1 MTGYVFFIF
10 LRFNKFILGKIK
22 QLAGQTAVYGLSSI
36 IGRLLNYLLVPL
48 YTNIF
53 STGEYGVVTELYA
66 YLSFLIIVLTYGM
79 ETGFFRFWESE
90 KGNLKV
96 YSTSLISLFVSSFV
110 FIVLV
115 IVFSKPIASVLEY
128 NNHSEYVIWLGI
140 IIGFDALTAIPF
152 AYLRQQNKALKF
164 ALIKLINILIFIGL
178 NLFFLLLCPLLIK
191 NGIKIPNWIYSSEVG
206 VGYIFISNM
215 FASVIT
221 LILLIPTMKIK
232 FSFDAVIW
240 KKMLLYS
247 LPLLIAGLA
256 GMVNETFDRAMLK
269 RLLTDT
275 STAMEQLGIYG
286 ANYKVSILMTLF
298 IQTFRYAAEPFFFS
312 QAKEK
317 NAKELYAQVMKYFII
332 FGLIIF
338 LGVLLYLDIIKYFI
352 GENFRSGLKVV
363 PILLLANLFLGIFFN
378 LSIWYKLTNKTSW
391 GALLAIFGAVITIS
405 FNLWLIPIMG
415 YMGAAWAT
423 LICYFAMMVASF
435 LLGNMFYKVKYP
447 LLRIGIYFLAA
458 FAIYAVSLI
467 VKIDSS
473 SLSLLF
479 NSFLFVLYIVFV
491 LYMEP
496 SLKQK
501 LK

>member
-1 MTGYVFFIF
+1 
-10 LRFNKFILGKIK
+10 LGKIK

-164 ALIKLINILIFIGL
+164 ALIKLINIIIFIGL

-473 SLSLLF
+473 SISLLF

>member
-1 MTGYVFFIF
+1 M
-10 LRFNKFILGKIK
+10 GKIK

-36 IGRLLNYLLVPL
+36 VGRLLNYFLVTL

-53 STGEYGVVTELYA
+53 SPQQYGVVTELYA
-66 YLSFLIIVLTYGM
+66 YLSFLIIILTYGM

-90 KGNLKV
+90 KGNIKV
-96 YSTSLISLFVSSFV
+96 YSTSLISLFISSSF
-110 FIVLV
+110 FIILVVL
-115 IVFSKPIASVLEY
+115 FAKPIASIMQYSEHYEY
-128 NNHSEYVIWLGI
+128 IIWLGV

-164 ALIKLINILIFIGL
+164 VLIKLANILLFIGL
-178 NLFFLLLCPLLIK
+178 NLFYLVLCPYLIK
-191 NGIKIPNWIYSSEVG
+191 KGQLIPNWIYNPTLG
-206 VGYIFISNM
+206 VGYIFVSNM
-215 FASVIT
+215 IASIVT
-221 LILLIPTMKIK
+221 FILLLPSMKIK
-232 FSFDAVIW
+232 WSFDVVIW
-240 KKMLLYS
+240 KKIILYS

-286 ANYKVSILMTLF
+286 ANYKVAILMTLF

-312 QAKEK
+312 QAKEN
-317 NAKELYAQVMKYFII
+317 NAKELYAEVMKYFII

-378 LSIWYKLTNKTSW
+378 LSIWYKLTNKTRW
-391 GALLAIFGAVITIS
+391 GAYLAIFGAIITIGLN
-405 FNLWLIPIMG
+405 FWLIPIMG

-423 LICYFAMMVASF
+423 LICYFAMMIVSF
-435 LLGNMFYKVKYP
+435 LLGNIFYKVNYP
-447 LLRIGIYFLAA
+447 LIRIGIYFIVA
-458 FAIYAVSLI
+458 FAIYLISQI
-467 VKIDSS
+467 VKIE
-473 SLSLLF
+473 SLTNTLLF
-479 NSFLFVLYIVFV
+479 NSLLFVTFIVFV
-491 LYMEP
+491 LFLEP
-496 SLKQK
+496 SLKYK
-501 LK
+501 LKLKNN

>member
-1 MTGYVFFIF
+1 M
-10 LRFNKFILGKIK
+10 GKIK

-164 ALIKLINILIFIGL
+164 ALIKLINIIIFIGL

-473 SLSLLF
+473 SISLLF

>member
-1 MTGYVFFIF
+1 M
-10 LRFNKFILGKIK
+10 GKIK

-66 YLSFLIIVLTYGM
+66 YLSFLLIVLTYGM

-90 KGNLKV
+90 KGNIKV

-115 IVFSKPIASVLEY
+115 VVFSKPIASVLEY
-128 NNHSEYVIWLGI
+128 NNHSEYIIWLGI

-164 ALIKLINILIFIGL
+164 ALIKLTNIILFIGL

-191 NGIKIPNWIYSSEVG
+191 KGIIIPSWIYNPNIG

-215 FASVIT
+215 LASVFTFIM
-221 LILLIPTMKIK
+221 LIPTIKIK
-232 FSFDAVIW
+232 LSFDTVIW

-247 LPLLIAGLA
+247 LPILIAGLA

-275 STAMEQLGIYG
+275 STAMDQLGIYG
-286 ANYKVSILMTLF
+286 ANYKVAVLMTLF
-298 IQTFRYAAEPFFFS
+298 IQTFRYAAEPFFFN

-317 NAKELYAQVMKYFII
+317 DAKELYAQVMKYFII
-332 FGLIIF
+332 FGLMIF

-378 LSIWYKLTNKTSW
+378 LSIWYKLTNKTHW
-391 GALLAIFGAVITIS
+391 GAFLAIFGAAITIS
-405 FNLWLIPIMG
+405 LNFWLIPIMG

-423 LICYFAMMVASF
+423 LVCYFLMMVVSYV
-435 LLGNMFYKVKYP
+435 LGNVYYKVSYP

-473 SLSLLF
+473 SISLLF

-491 LYMEP
+491 LYMELL
-496 SLKQK
+496 LKQK
-501 LK
+501 LKLK

>member
-1 MTGYVFFIF
+1 M
-10 LRFNKFILGKIK
+10 GKIK

-115 IVFSKPIASVLEY
+115 IIFSKPIASVLEY

-164 ALIKLINILIFIGL
+164 ALIKLINIIIFIGL

>member
-1 MTGYVFFIF
+1 
-10 LRFNKFILGKIK
+10 LGKIK

>member
-1 MTGYVFFIF
+1 
-10 LRFNKFILGKIK
+10 LGKIK

-164 ALIKLINILIFIGL
+164 ALIKLINIIIFIGL

>member
-1 MTGYVFFIF
+1 M
-10 LRFNKFILGKIK
+10 GKIK

-115 IVFSKPIASVLEY
+115 IIFSKPIASVLEY

-164 ALIKLINILIFIGL
+164 ALIKLINIIIFIGL

-473 SLSLLF
+473 SISLLF

>member
-1 MTGYVFFIF
+1 
-10 LRFNKFILGKIK
+10 ILGKIK

-164 ALIKLINILIFIGL
+164 ALIKLINIIIFIGL

>member
-1 MTGYVFFIF
+1 M
-10 LRFNKFILGKIK
+10 GKIK

-115 IVFSKPIASVLEY
+115 IIFSKPIASVLEY

>member
-1 MTGYVFFIF
+1 
-10 LRFNKFILGKIK
+10 LGKIK

-115 IVFSKPIASVLEY
+115 IIFSKPIASVLEY

-473 SLSLLF
+473 SISLLF

>member
-1 MTGYVFFIF
+1 M
-10 LRFNKFILGKIK
+10 GKIK

-164 ALIKLINILIFIGL
+164 ALIKLINIIIFIGL

>member
-1 MTGYVFFIF
+1 
-10 LRFNKFILGKIK
+10 LGKIK

-115 IVFSKPIASVLEY
+115 IIFSKPIASVLEY

-164 ALIKLINILIFIGL
+164 ALIKLINIIIFIGL

>member
-1 MTGYVFFIF
+1 M
-10 LRFNKFILGKIK
+10 GKIK

-53 STGEYGVVTELYA
+53 TTGQYGVVTELYA

-90 KGNLKV
+90 KGNIKV
-96 YSTSLISLFVSSFV
+96 YSTSLISLFISSFV

-115 IVFSKPIASVLEY
+115 IVFSKPIASVLQY
-128 NNHSEYVIWLGI
+128 SNHSEYVIWLGI
-140 IIGFDALTAIPF
+140 IIGFDALSAIPF
-152 AYLRQQNKALKF
+152 VYLRQQNKALKF
-164 ALIKLINILIFIGL
+164 ALIKLTNIIICVGL
-178 NLFFLLLCPLLIK
+178 NLFFLLLCPLLTK
-191 NGIKIPNWIYSSEVG
+191 SGFKIPYWIYNSEIG
-206 VGYIFISNM
+206 IGYIFISNM
-215 FASVIT
+215 LASIIT
-221 LILLIPTMKIK
+221 LIMLIPTMKIK
-232 FSFDAVIW
+232 LSFDIVIW

-298 IQTFRYAAEPFFFS
+298 IQTFRYAAEPFFFN

-317 NAKELYAQVMKYFII
+317 NAKELYAEVMKYFII
-332 FGLIIF
+332 FGLMIF

-378 LSIWYKLTNKTSW
+378 LSIWYKLTNKTRW
-391 GALLAIFGAVITIS
+391 GAYLAIFGAAITIGLN
-405 FNLWLIPIMG
+405 FWLIPIIG

-423 LICYFAMMVASF
+423 LICYFAMMTASYF
-435 LLGNMFYKVKYP
+435 LGNVYYKVNYP
-447 LLRIGIYFLAA
+447 LLRIGIYFIVA
-458 FAIYAVSLI
+458 FAIYGISQI
-467 VKIDSS
+467 VKIDSTVIT
-473 SLSLLF
+473 LLF
-479 NSFLFVLYIVFV
+479 NSLLFTFFIVFI
-491 LYMEP
+491 LLMEP
-496 SLKQK
+496 FLKHK
-501 LK
+501 LKFNIKKL

>member
-1 MTGYVFFIF
+1 MFFFIF

-164 ALIKLINILIFIGL
+164 ALIKLINIIIFIGL

>member
-1 MTGYVFFIF
+1 
-10 LRFNKFILGKIK
+10 
-22 QLAGQTAVYGLSSI
+22 
-36 IGRLLNYLLVPL
+36 
-48 YTNIF
+48 
-53 STGEYGVVTELYA
+53 
-66 YLSFLIIVLTYGM
+66 
-79 ETGFFRFWESE
+79 
-90 KGNLKV
+90 
-96 YSTSLISLFVSSFV
+96 
-110 FIVLV
+110 
-115 IVFSKPIASVLEY
+115 
-128 NNHSEYVIWLGI
+128 
-140 IIGFDALTAIPF
+140 
-152 AYLRQQNKALKF
+152 
-164 ALIKLINILIFIGL
+164 
-178 NLFFLLLCPLLIK
+178 LLIK

>member
-1 MTGYVFFIF
+1 M
-10 LRFNKFILGKIK
+10 GKLK
-22 QLAGQTAVYGLSSI
+22 QLAGQTAVYGLSSVV
-36 IGRLLNYLLVPL
+36 GRLLNYLLVPL

-90 KGNLKV
+90 KGNIKV

-115 IVFSKPIASVLEY
+115 IVFSKPIASVLQY
-128 NNHSEYVIWLGI
+128 SNHSEYVIWLGI

-152 AYLRQQNKALKF
+152 AFLRQQNKALKF
-164 ALIKLINILIFIGL
+164 ALIKLANILIFIGL

-191 NGIKIPNWIYSSEVG
+191 EGYKIPSWIYSSEVG

-215 FASVIT
+215 LASVIT
-221 LILLIPTMKIK
+221 LIMLIPTMKIK
-232 FSFDAVIW
+232 LSFDTVIW

-298 IQTFRYAAEPFFFS
+298 IQTFRYAAEPFFFN

-317 NAKELYAQVMKYFII
+317 NAKELYAEVMKYFII

-378 LSIWYKLTNKTSW
+378 LSIWYKLTNKTRW
-391 GALLAIFGAVITIS
+391 GAFLAIFGASITIGLN
-405 FNLWLIPIMG
+405 FWLIPIMG

-423 LICYFAMMVASF
+423 LICYFAMMIASF
-435 LLGNMFYKVKYP
+435 LLGNIFYKVKYP
-447 LLRIGIYFLAA
+447 LLRIGIYFIVA
-458 FAIYAVSLI
+458 FAIYGTSYI
-467 VKIDSS
+467 VKIDSTNI
-473 SLSLLF
+473 SLLF
-479 NSFLFVLYIVFV
+479 NSLLFVLYIVFI

-501 LK
+501 LKIS